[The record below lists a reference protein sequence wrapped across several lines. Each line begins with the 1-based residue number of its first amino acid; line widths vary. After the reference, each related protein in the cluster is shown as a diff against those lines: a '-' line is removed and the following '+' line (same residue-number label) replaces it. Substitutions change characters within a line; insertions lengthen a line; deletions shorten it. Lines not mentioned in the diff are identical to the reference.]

1 MSYDPL
7 NFLDNELHDLYETEG
22 RPMRTQYDHDDDFY
36 ANDPSID
43 ELEELIH
50 DEEDDDLSYDD
61 DAFPDDH
68 EAGEDA
74 DWDD

>member
-1 MSYDPL
+1 MFSKRDYTDSVYGARFDHFFNEGMMS
-7 NFLDNELHDLYETEG
+7 N
-22 RPMRTQYDHDDDFY
+22 HDDDFY

-43 ELEELIH
+43 ELEELIY

-61 DAFPDDH
+61 DAFPDDY